1 MKHLT
6 HYYIGMLLAGMLGF
20 LAACSSNEE
29 LLTPSGEDVNFFL
42 PKEDD
47 HSAEAALRRDF
58 FDETG
63 VYLFFNDTLRHDLNG
78 TDVNG
83 APVYATEVLNFR
95 YSLTGYDNAAY
106 AFGCYQTQEEK
117 AAGAEMIKADFLP
130 HLSQNLLP
138 YSVLLVNGIRENS
151 YGSTWKDLAYKSNIY
166 CIAIDTKDVM
176 HLGAGERRE
185 IAQAVLTKLVEKGI
199 KDLNWDDYQ
208 GPFYDLI
215 PEKVVNSFMG
225 DLIPGWDRTQVEALY
240 ELGFISYYKDWSDE
254 FYYDTP
260 SSYDW
265 EDFFKVV
272 MNTPWEEIEA
282 QYGAYSLLMQ
292 RLELVRQ
299 AILATGYKF

>member
-29 LLTPSGEDVNFFL
+29 LLVPSGEDVNFFL

-95 YSLTGYDNAAY
+95 YSLTGYYNAAY
-106 AFGCYQTQEEK
+106 AFGYYQTQEEK
-117 AAGAEMIKADFLP
+117 AAAAEMIKADFLP

-138 YSVLLVNGIRENS
+138 YSILLVNGIRENS

>member
-29 LLTPSGEDVNFFL
+29 LLTPSGEDTNFFL

-95 YSLTGYDNAAY
+95 YSLTGYNNAAY
-106 AFGCYQTQEEK
+106 AFGYYQTQEEK
-117 AAGAEMIKADFLP
+117 AAAAEMIKADFLP

-138 YSVLLVNGIRENS
+138 YSILLVNGIRES
-151 YGSTWKDLAYKSNIY
+151 SGRTRWKDLAYKSNIY

>member
-6 HYYIGMLLAGMLGF
+6 HYYIGMLLAGTLGF

-29 LLTPSGEDVNFFL
+29 LLAPSGEDVNFFL

-63 VYLFFNDTLRHDLNG
+63 IYLFFNDTLRHDLNG
-78 TDVNG
+78 MDVNG
-83 APVYATEVLNFR
+83 APVYVTEVLNFR
-95 YSLTGYDNAAY
+95 YSLTGYYNAAY
-106 AFGCYQTQEEK
+106 AFGYYQTQEEK
-117 AAGAEMIKADFLP
+117 AAAAEMIKADFLP

-138 YSVLLVNGIRENS
+138 FSVLLVNGIRESS

-176 HLGAGERRE
+176 YLGAGERRE

-265 EDFFKVV
+265 EDFFELV

-292 RLELVRQ
+292 RMELVRQ

>member
-63 VYLFFNDTLRHDLNG
+63 IYLFFNDTLRHDLNG

-83 APVYATEVLNFR
+83 ALVYATEVLNFR
-95 YSLTGYDNAAY
+95 YSLTGYYNAAY
-106 AFGCYQTQEEK
+106 AFGYYQTQEEK
-117 AAGAEMIKADFLP
+117 AAAAEMIKADFLP

-138 YSVLLVNGIRENS
+138 YSVLLVNGIRESS

>member
-95 YSLTGYDNAAY
+95 YSLTGYNNAAY
-106 AFGCYQTQEEK
+106 AFGYYQTQEAK
-117 AAGAEMIKADFLP
+117 AAAAEMIKADFLP

-138 YSVLLVNGIRENS
+138 YSILLVNGIRES
-151 YGSTWKDLAYKSNIY
+151 SGGTRWKDLAYKSNIY

-199 KDLNWDDYQ
+199 KNLNWDDYQ

>member
-29 LLTPSGEDVNFFL
+29 LLVPSGEDVNFFL

-106 AFGCYQTQEEK
+106 AFGYYQTQEEK
-117 AAGAEMIKADFLP
+117 AAAAEMIKADFLP

-138 YSVLLVNGIRENS
+138 YSVLLVNGIRESS

-185 IAQAVLTKLVEKGI
+185 IAQTVLTKLVEKGI

-240 ELGFISYYKDWSDE
+240 ELGFISYYMDWSDE

-292 RLELVRQ
+292 RMELVRQ

>member
-95 YSLTGYDNAAY
+95 YSLTGYNNAAY
-106 AFGCYQTQEEK
+106 AFGYYQTQEAK
-117 AAGAEMIKADFLP
+117 AAAAEMIKADFLP

-138 YSVLLVNGIRENS
+138 YSILLVNGIRES
-151 YGSTWKDLAYKSNIY
+151 SGRTRWKDLAYKSNIY

>member
-78 TDVNG
+78 TDING

-117 AAGAEMIKADFLP
+117 AAAAEMIKADFLP

-138 YSVLLVNGIRENS
+138 YSVLLVNGIRESS

>member
-29 LLTPSGEDVNFFL
+29 LLTPSGEDTNFFL

-83 APVYATEVLNFR
+83 PLFYATEVLNFR
-95 YSLTGYDNAAY
+95 YSLTGYNNAAY
-106 AFGCYQTQEEK
+106 AFGYYQTQEEK
-117 AAGAEMIKADFLP
+117 AAAAEMIKADFLP

-138 YSVLLVNGIRENS
+138 YSILLVNGIRENS
-151 YGSTWKDLAYKSNIY
+151 YGSTWEDLAYKSNIY

-272 MNTPWEEIEA
+272 MNTPWEEIEV

>member
-117 AAGAEMIKADFLP
+117 AAAAEMIKADFLP

-240 ELGFISYYKDWSDE
+240 ELGFISYYMDWSDE

>member
-117 AAGAEMIKADFLP
+117 AAAAEMIKADFLP

-292 RLELVRQ
+292 RMELVRQ

>member
-117 AAGAEMIKADFLP
+117 AAAAEMIKADFLP

-138 YSVLLVNGIRENS
+138 YSVLLVNGIRESS

>member
-6 HYYIGMLLAGMLGF
+6 HYYIGMLLAGAFGF
-20 LAACSSNEE
+20 LAACSSDEE
-29 LLTPSGEDVNFFL
+29 LLTPSGEDTNFFL

-95 YSLTGYDNAAY
+95 YSLTGYNNAAY
-106 AFGCYQTQEEK
+106 AFGYYQTQEEK
-117 AAGAEMIKADFLP
+117 AAAAEMIKADFLP

-138 YSVLLVNGIRENS
+138 YSILLVNGIRENS
-151 YGSTWKDLAYKSNIY
+151 YGSTWEDLSYKSNIY
-166 CIAIDTKDVM
+166 CMAIDTKDVL
-176 HLGAGERRE
+176 HLDEEERRE
-185 IAQAVLTKLVEKGI
+185 IALAVLTNLVDDGI
-199 KDLNWDDYQ
+199 SDLNWDDYQ

-215 PEKVVNSFMG
+215 PAEVSDSYLG
-225 DLIPGWDRTQVEALY
+225 DLIPGWDRTQMEALY
-240 ELGFISYYKDWSDE
+240 ELGFISYSEDWYDE

-260 SSYDW
+260 PFSDW
-265 EDFFKVV
+265 NDFFELV

-292 RLELVRQ
+292 RMELVRQ

>member
-117 AAGAEMIKADFLP
+117 AAAAEMIKADFLP

-138 YSVLLVNGIRENS
+138 YSILLVNGIRESS

>member
-6 HYYIGMLLAGMLGF
+6 HYYIGMLLAGTLGF

-29 LLTPSGEDVNFFL
+29 LLAPSGEDVNFFL

-63 VYLFFNDTLRHDLNG
+63 IYLFFNDTLRHDLNG
-78 TDVNG
+78 MDVNG

-95 YSLTGYDNAAY
+95 YSLTGYYNAAY
-106 AFGCYQTQEEK
+106 AFGYYQTQEEK
-117 AAGAEMIKADFLP
+117 AAAAEMIKADFLP

-138 YSVLLVNGIRENS
+138 FSVLLVNGIRESS

-176 HLGAGERRE
+176 YLGAGERRE

-265 EDFFKVV
+265 EDFFELV

-292 RLELVRQ
+292 RMELVRQ

>member
-95 YSLTGYDNAAY
+95 YSLTGYNNAAY
-106 AFGCYQTQEEK
+106 AFGYYQTQEEK
-117 AAGAEMIKADFLP
+117 AAAAEMIKADFLP

-138 YSVLLVNGIRENS
+138 YSILLVNGIRES
-151 YGSTWKDLAYKSNIY
+151 SGRTRWKDLAYKSNIY

>member
-6 HYYIGMLLAGMLGF
+6 HYYIGMLLAGAFGF
-20 LAACSSNEE
+20 LAACSSDEE
-29 LLTPSGEDVNFFL
+29 LLTPSGEDTNFFL

-95 YSLTGYDNAAY
+95 YSLTGYNNAAY
-106 AFGCYQTQEEK
+106 AFGYYQTQEEK
-117 AAGAEMIKADFLP
+117 VAAAEMIKADFLP

-138 YSVLLVNGIRENS
+138 YSILLVNGIRENS

-215 PEKVVNSFMG
+215 PKKVVNSFMG
-225 DLIPGWDRTQVEALY
+225 DLIPGWDRTQMEALY
-240 ELGFISYYKDWSDE
+240 ELGFISYSEDWYDE

-260 SSYDW
+260 PFSDW
-265 EDFFKVV
+265 NDFFELV